1 MGAKRLQK
9 KYIRYEWQQM
19 RKAEQKFLQENVNTK
34 TYRWQEAVEKR
45 VPDKL
50 EETLRTAFYKA
61 FEVIFEKGRGMI
73 EKTCGKERRKYNY
86 KVHEYTAKIRGNRKS
101 LQAFHREA
109 NAGRAANLALSA
121 VEGVGMGALWMGI
134 PDIPVFLAVL
144 LKNIYEIALSYGF
157 SYDTE
162 EEQIFILRLIEAAL
176 SHGEDLSGRNMELN
190 LWIYRKEN
198 QMLETQ
204 EAPVESD
211 ISKEEQMRRTAD
223 GLAGELLYLKFVQ
236 GLPVIGIAGGIS
248 DVVYQKKISQY
259 AQLKY
264 QRRFLEHQRL
274 NTSE

>member
-1 MGAKRLQK
+1 MQK
-9 KYIRYEWQQM
+9 KYIKYEWQQM
-19 RKAEQKFLQENVNTK
+19 QKAEQKFLQENVNAK
-34 TYRWQEAVEKR
+34 TYRWQEAVERR
-45 VPDKL
+45 VPEKL

-86 KVHEYTAKIRGNRKS
+86 QVHEYTAKIRGNRKS
-101 LQAFHREA
+101 LQAFRREA
-109 NAGRAANLALSA
+109 NAGRVANLALSA
-121 VEGVGMGALWMGI
+121 VEGVGMGMFGMGI
-134 PDIPVFLAVL
+134 PDIPVFLAIL

-157 SYDTE
+157 VYDTE

-176 SHGEDLSGRNMELN
+176 SHGEDLTKHNMELN

-198 QMLETQ
+198 QMLEMQ
-204 EAPVESD
+204 EAPVKSD

-223 GLAGELLYLKFVQ
+223 GLARELLYLKFVQ
-236 GLPVIGIAGGIS
+236 GLPVVGIAGGIS

-264 QRRFLEHQRL
+264 QRRFLEHQRMKKDFS
-274 NTSE
+274 NM

>member
-1 MGAKRLQK
+1 MQK

-121 VEGVGMGALWMGI
+121 VEGVGMGALGMGI

-176 SHGEDLSGRNMELN
+176 SHGEDLTGRNMELN

-274 NTSE
+274 NTSD

>member
-1 MGAKRLQK
+1 MQK
-9 KYIRYEWQQM
+9 KYIKYEWQQM
-19 RKAEQKFLQENVNTK
+19 QKAEQKFLQENVNAK

-50 EETLRTAFYKA
+50 EETLQTAFYKA
-61 FEVIFEKGRGMI
+61 FEAIFEKGRGMI

-86 KVHEYTAKIRGNRKS
+86 KVHEYTAKIRGNYKS

-121 VEGVGMGALWMGI
+121 VEGVGMGMFGMGI
-134 PDIPVFLAVL
+134 PDIPVFLAIL

-157 SYDTE
+157 AYDTE

-176 SHGEDLSGRNMELN
+176 SHGEDLTKRNMELN

-198 QMLETQ
+198 QMLEVQ

-264 QRRFLEHQRL
+264 QRRFLEHQRMKKDFS
-274 NTSE
+274 NM